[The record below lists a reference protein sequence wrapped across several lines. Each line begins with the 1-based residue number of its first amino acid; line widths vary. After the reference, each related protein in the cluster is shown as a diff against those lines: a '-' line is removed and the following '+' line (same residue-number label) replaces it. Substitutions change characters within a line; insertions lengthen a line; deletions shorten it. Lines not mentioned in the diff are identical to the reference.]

1 MRFTS
6 ELASHSL
13 QFRAWD
19 FSRPLLVAPAMNT
32 FMWESPFTSSHLDA
46 LQRLG
51 VKVIPPV
58 LLSPSAFKL
67 QSAGGSTI
75 KAFCVV
81 LNASVLGAMQ
91 QQALPADPAGPIH
104 ARDLSSLRGQG

>member
-1 MRFTS
+1 MLHAVYAMRFTS
-6 ELASHSL
+6 ELASHAL

-32 FMWESPFTSSHLDA
+32 FMWDSPFTSSHLDA

-58 LLSPSAFKL
+58 LPSPSAFKL
-67 QSAGGSTI
+67 
-75 KAFCVV
+75 
-81 LNASVLGAMQ
+81 
-91 QQALPADPAGPIH
+91 
-104 ARDLSSLRGQG
+104 